1 VLGRQEL
8 HSSAILDI
16 LVTISGANDNP
27 TSLLKAQCLIYIADS
42 QNIWNRTNTKRILK
56 EFLICS

>member
-1 VLGRQEL
+1 MGRQEL

-27 TSLLKAQCLIYIADS
+27 TYLVKAQCLIYIADS
-42 QNIWNRTNTKRILK
+42 
-56 EFLICS
+56 